1 MSTAALAALEA
12 AKVAA
17 TAATAAAAA
26 AFSASAAAA
35 AASLAAA
42 ETAAA
47 AAMDAD
53 CLAPFSNTAA
63 RGSTAISRA
72 NHGSG
77 FAQTAASGPTTAAPL
92 VASTAYAAAQ
102 AATAAAAA
110 ASAAASMAREAAVA
124 AKSLCSAAS
133 LAASAAAAGPGSA
146 SWSEIALALAMGTH
160 SRLGAE
166 SALRRLDSDALRSL
180 MAHVTLH
187 VPRDAP
193 TLSTALRRA
202 GPWQRVLIAR
212 GEHALCDAAPSAR
225 PLLLLGEPGA
235 VLRGTLVLGSAGGE
249 VRGLRCD
256 DAGDC
261 CVRVLGGKWRFSN
274 CRLRCSHASALH
286 VSCDAQV
293 ELVECTL
300 GGESAHEMG
309 SHVVHLSAYGSV
321 QVAGLAKRAC
331 FALVAKQKAVVAAR
345 RSDLSQCSE
354 AALLIGGRARALLE
368 DCTISGAEA
377 AFMSG
382 VGRGR
387 ALELRTCSV
396 RARRLWADAD
406 RPRVVG
412 LHDTR
417 AECAD
422 EAAAEAEAEA
432 EAEAAAAAGVR
443 GDDTSSEGSLEEPE
457 FVDLERLMEELDE
470 SAISQAALP

>member
-345 RSDLSQCSE
+345 RSDLSQC
-354 AALLIGGRARALLE
+354 ARALRSARRNRQNQRGRRAQSRI
-368 DCTISGAEA
+368 CATRMSYARVTHWANGAA
-377 AFMSG
+377 VWRRLRGGPAHRRARTRIARGLHHQRRGSRLHVWRRPRPSVG
-382 VGRGR
+382 ASHVLGARTPSVGRR
-387 ALELRTCSV
+387 RPA
-396 RARRLWADAD
+396 ARR
-406 RPRVVG
+406 R
-412 LHDTR
+412 
-417 AECAD
+417 
-422 EAAAEAEAEA
+422 
-432 EAEAAAAAGVR
+432 
-443 GDDTSSEGSLEEPE
+443 
-457 FVDLERLMEELDE
+457 
-470 SAISQAALP
+470 SARHARRMR